1 MRTMGR
7 NPSDTAIGDAQKR
20 FPTTIWSDLLALG
33 NAAEPEAQ
41 ERLNRFFKL
50 YWKPVYAFVRTAL
63 GKSGEDSK
71 DFTQAFFTHLLERGF
86 FGRAESVAGS
96 FRSYLKQ
103 ALRYFVIDLE
113 RGLAAR
119 RPEKPLFSLDA
130 APGDLER
137 MGPAAPDESPERSY
151 DREWFRCLLDLSLK
165 TLESTLESEG
175 KTLYFSVFR
184 AFVGDF
190 WKPAPP
196 IPGAPIG
203 SPAGPTYRELAA
215 RLEIRESDVRNY
227 LSYCRRELRRILK
240 ERIREYVDTEEEAEL
255 ELRVFLNG

>member
-1 MRTMGR
+1 MGHH
-7 NPSDTAIGDAQKR
+7 PSDTAIGDAQKR

-86 FGRAESVAGS
+86 FGRADSVTGS

-137 MGPAAPDESPERSY
+137 LGPASPDESPERSY
-151 DREWFRCLLDLSLK
+151 DREWFRGLLEQSLK
-165 TLESTLESEG
+165 ILESTLEAEG

-184 AFVGDF
+184 AFVGDS
-190 WKPAPP
+190 WKPASAV
-196 IPGAPIG
+196 PGAPVG
-203 SPAGPTYRELAA
+203 TSAGPTYRELAD
-215 RLEIRESDVRNY
+215 RLKIRETDVRNY
-227 LSYCRRELRRILK
+227 LSFCRRELRRILK
-240 ERIREYVDTEEEAEL
+240 ERIRDYVDSEEEAEL